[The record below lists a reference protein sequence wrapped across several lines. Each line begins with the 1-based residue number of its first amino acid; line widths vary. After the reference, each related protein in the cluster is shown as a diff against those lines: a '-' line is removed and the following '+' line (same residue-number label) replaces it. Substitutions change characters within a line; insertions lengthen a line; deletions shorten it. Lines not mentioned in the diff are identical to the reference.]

1 MALPNPPPSA
11 SYPDSATRRAEQEL
25 IDAFHRCRTDKAE
38 FARRFFKI
46 EPTAFQQEVL
56 SGSGR
61 VDTTVAGRRTGK
73 STAKVI
79 DAVHDLAVRGFNRRA
94 FVGAPS
100 LDQAEQYV
108 REIREA
114 AERAPLM
121 RALIKGGP
129 ERGIHKSSG
138 FPVVEF
144 VTGGELHC
152 RATVQEG
159 RYLRGKGADAVY
171 LSEAAFISDEVYD
184 RAVRALV
191 LDRRGRIHLDS
202 SPNGDNFVKRL
213 FDRATQPRGHYS
225 KESANGYYT
234 NAHGTVYD
242 NPLLSRED
250 IEAIRSELP
259 EYAWRTEY
267 LAEFIESGDAVFSW
281 ELLVR
286 LFDHDYGQLSK
297 AFDATK
303 RYVIGVDLAQVSDYT
318 AIVVIDRTGRP
329 PYRLAHWRR
338 FRGVPYMGPGGV
350 VDQVSQL
357 QRDFSGA
364 RVYVD
369 ATSEKAVAESLPNA
383 EPVVFTGPL
392 RAAMMSH
399 LIVLA
404 ENEQLALPARFR
416 ALRDEMRALRRAR
429 LPGGGV
435 RADHPRD
442 GYDDCV
448 WALALACRG
457 LQPAKAQAPPAVIE
471 ALQHI
476 RWYAPAT

>member
-121 RALIKGGP
+121 RAL
-129 ERGIHKSSG
+129 
-138 FPVVEF
+138 
-144 VTGGELHC
+144 
-152 RATVQEG
+152 
-159 RYLRGKGADAVY
+159 
-171 LSEAAFISDEVYD
+171 
-184 RAVRALV
+184 V

-234 NAHGTVYD
+234 NAHGTVFD

-286 LFDHDYGQLSK
+286 LFDHDYSQLSK

-399 LIVLA
+399 LIVLC
-404 ENEQLALPARFR
+404 ENEALALPAKFR
-416 ALRDEMRALRRAR
+416 ALRDEMRALRRAK
-429 LPGGGV
+429 LPSGGV

-442 GYDDCV
+442 GYDDTV

-457 LQPAKAQAPPAVIE
+457 LQPVKAQAPPEAIA
-471 ALQHI
+471 ALQNI